1 MGRKIRVPM
10 AAVDGMRYR
19 EDDFE
24 GLALSGRHVFCP
36 QPDEAPHV
44 VGKVG
49 EPDLHAGSRKA
60 TPSGS
65 RRGDRRASMTST
77 GPKLKASFGIKFR
90 SRLQLT
96 RRARAQPGQLQKQ
109 RR

>member
-1 MGRKIRVPM
+1 MH
-10 AAVDGMRYR
+10 YR

-60 TPSGS
+60 DRADCQIEQTLLMRKHMLFVAS
-65 RRGDRRASMTST
+65 RRGA
-77 GPKLKASFGIKFR
+77 GEEE
-90 SRLQLT
+90 RLT
-96 RRARAQPGQLQKQ
+96 ADIV
-109 RR
+109 